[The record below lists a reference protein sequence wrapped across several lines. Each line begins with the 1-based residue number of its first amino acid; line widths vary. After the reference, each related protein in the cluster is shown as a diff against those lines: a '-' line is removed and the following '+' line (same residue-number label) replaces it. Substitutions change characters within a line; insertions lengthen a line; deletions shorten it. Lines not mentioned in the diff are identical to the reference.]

1 MQSADLRREPA
12 GIVIGEVLVDDGE
25 LHGPVVAELAAIVFK
40 GLLCRLCE
48 ERPVS
53 ACLQL
58 RSRSGWRQCL

>member
-1 MQSADLRREPA
+1 
-12 GIVIGEVLVDDGE
+12 
-25 LHGPVVAELAAIVFK
+25 LAAIVFK